1 MISKTAW
8 KGIASEGRV
17 AYDIL
22 ETMELALN
30 LVWLCVAIAGTAVL
44 LVTLSTSPASDRP
57 ASHWRKIVAMS
68 CTLII
73 LFFVISMTDDLH
85 EQEMVVEE
93 NKISR
98 VTSVANSA
106 SHSCQPSA
114 EHPMFLLSSAL
125 AWSLPGLPALRTPVT
140 ASKVFFAAAIR
151 WKVPSGRAPPSLA

>member
-1 MISKTAW
+1 M
-8 KGIASEGRV
+8 
-17 AYDIL
+17 
-22 ETMELALN
+22 ALN

-44 LVTLSTSPASDRP
+44 FVTLSASPPSGRP

-68 CTLII
+68 CTLVI

-93 NKISR
+93 SKISR
-98 VTSVANSA
+98 VTSVAGSP

-114 EHPMFLLSSAL
+114 EHPVFLLSTAM
-125 AWSLPGLPALRTPVT
+125 AWSLPDLPALRRPVT

-151 WKVPSGRAPPSLA
+151 WEVPSDRAPPASLA

>member
-1 MISKTAW
+1 
-8 KGIASEGRV
+8 
-17 AYDIL
+17 
-22 ETMELALN
+22 MELALN
-30 LVWLCVAIAGTAVL
+30 LVWLCVAIAGIAVL
-44 LVTLSTSPASDRP
+44 FVTQSTSLPSDRS

-98 VTSVANSA
+98 VTSVAASP

-114 EHPMFLLSSAL
+114 VHPVFLLSSAL
-125 AWSLPGLPALRTPVT
+125 AWCLRDWPALRRPVM
-140 ASKVFFAAAIR
+140 ASKVFFVTALR
-151 WKVPSGRAPPSLA
+151 WEVPSDRAPPASLA

>member
-1 MISKTAW
+1 
-8 KGIASEGRV
+8 
-17 AYDIL
+17 
-22 ETMELALN
+22 MELALN
-30 LVWLCVAIAGTAVL
+30 LVWVCVAIAGIAVL
-44 LVTLSTSPASDRP
+44 FVTLSTSQPSDRP
-57 ASHWRKIVAMS
+57 GSHWRKVVAMS

-114 EHPMFLLSSAL
+114 DHPVFLLSSAL
-125 AWSLPGLPALRTPVT
+125 AWSLPNLPALRRPVT
-140 ASKVFFAAAIR
+140 ASKVFFAAAIC
-151 WKVPSGRAPPSLA
+151 WEVPSDRAPPTSLA